1 MVIARDEETGAEVRG
16 PAPVATRGAAAS
28 GRVLGRDRLSA
39 GVYISVELSPLVVPE
54 RTAVVAA
61 VRTLIGM
68 GAAARAGRTFDGAR
82 WRYDPE
88 TLDAQ
93 AERMVRELPAAY
105 AGDAGLPRLREAIT
119 PDLPFMVFLGDDRAS
134 LCIDHRLGDGF
145 LGVMLTAG
153 ILSGRAAPG
162 VFTSARDADPLPA
175 ALNATFLHHPGRAAD
190 VVRDRLA
197 ERRTPRPA
205 YTGPTVPAER
215 GSLDLVTGIM
225 DPDVYRSIAAW
236 SRGRVP
242 PTLAMMFALREALH
256 RVGVPVMDEGSILV
270 DLRRYLPSGR
280 STLANFVVGHPI
292 DAAAGLDAAGARFS
306 RDLHSGRP
314 LAALTA
320 GLLTRGWR
328 RPAAAT
334 APAAAKA
341 IVSDMGFLRA
351 LEPLPWA
358 GEGNVRVSVDPAGRN
373 GITALTAVLK
383 RRLNVSMSFDAS
395 LYDRSTIAAACE
407 LLCRDP
413 KGLLP

>member
-1 MVIARDEETGAEVRG
+1 MVIARDEETGAEIRG
-16 PAPVATRGAAAS
+16 PAPAAARATAVS
-28 GRVLGRDRLSA
+28 GRVLGRDLLSA

-54 RTAVVAA
+54 RAAVVHA
-61 VRTLIGM
+61 VRTLLDL
-68 GAAARAGRTFDGAR
+68 GAAARAGRTFDGPR
-82 WRYDPE
+82 WRYDPAM
-88 TLDAQ
+88 LDAQ
-93 AERMVRELPAAY
+93 AERMVRELPPEY

-119 PDLPFMVFLGDDRAS
+119 PDLPFMVFLGEDRAS

-145 LGVMLTAG
+145 LSVMLTAG
-153 ILSGRAAPG
+153 ILSGRRPPG
-162 VFTSARDADPLPA
+162 VLASARDADPLPA
-175 ALNATFLHHPGRAAD
+175 ALNATFLRHPGRAVD
-190 VVRDRLA
+190 VVRDRLT
-197 ERRTPRPA
+197 ERRAPRPVHSA
-205 YTGPTVPAER
+205 ATVPAER
-215 GSLDLVTGIM
+215 GSLDLVTAVM
-225 DPDVYRSIAAW
+225 DPDTYRSIAAW

-242 PTLAMMFALREALH
+242 PTLSMMFALREALH
-256 RVGVPVMDEGSILV
+256 RLGVPVMDEGSILV

-292 DAAAGLDAAGARFS
+292 DASIGLDAAGARFS

-320 GLLTRGWR
+320 GLLSRGWR
-328 RPAAAT
+328 RPAPAT
-334 APAAAKA
+334 APAAAKP

-358 GEGNVRVSVDPAGRN
+358 GEGHVRVSVDPAGRN
-373 GITALTAVLK
+373 GITALTAVLQ